1 MRAVT
6 DFCNTWWREAIRFF
20 SDWRL
25 VGMLLVVPLLYTL
38 LLGEL
43 YSQHRV
49 KEVATVIQ
57 DNDRTPLSR
66 QLVQAADATE
76 TFRIVG
82 SVTDLQEFREMN
94 WKGEAAV
101 CLVIPQG
108 LQRDVTAGKPVRV
121 LAVVD
126 GSNMI
131 IANATT
137 RAITEV
143 VQTFSAGVSL
153 RKWTARGVP
162 LSHTYAYAVPIE
174 VGLRLWY
181 NPTFNYTHFLLIG
194 LVGTIIQQ
202 VVLLVVALAW
212 AKEHEEG
219 TLAEL
224 RRLIRHPLAAALG
237 KLLFY
242 LMISATMSLAL
253 LAIAIGRYGVPMR
266 GDAGVLLTATLLF
279 LVGLVGLGMFL
290 SSLTLSQL
298 LSTQV
303 LMLVAL
309 PSFLLSGFT
318 WPLFAMPV
326 WIQSLARILPLTHYL
341 AVVRKTV
348 TNGASWSPNLGE
360 VQWLFGFAV
369 VGVGLQLLSV
379 WWRLRAQPVTEEE
392 TGEDYAAAART
403 EYAPH
408 QA

>member
-6 DFCNTWWREAIRFF
+6 DLCTTWWREAVRFF

-25 VGMLLVVPLLYTL
+25 VGMLLVIPLLYTL

-49 KEVATVIQ
+49 REVATVVL
-57 DNDRTPLSR
+57 DSDRTPLSR
-66 QLVQAADATE
+66 QLVQAVDATE
-76 TFRIVG
+76 TFRVVG
-82 SVTDLQEFREMN
+82 SVTDLQEFRERN
-94 WKGEAAV
+94 WHGEAMV
-101 CLVIPQG
+101 CLVIPYG
-108 LQRDVTAGKPVRV
+108 LQRDLTAGKPVRV

-137 RAITEV
+137 RAVAEV

-162 LSHTYAYAVPIE
+162 VSHTYAHAVPIE

-181 NPTFNYTHFLLIG
+181 NPTFNYTHFLLMG

-202 VVLLVVALAW
+202 VVLLVVALSW
-212 AKEHEEG
+212 AKEYEEG

-224 RRLIRHPLAAALG
+224 RRRIQHPIANALG
-237 KLLFY
+237 KLVFY
-242 LMISATMSLAL
+242 VMLASLTSLVLIAT
-253 LAIAIGRYGVPMR
+253 AIGRYGVPMR
-266 GDAGVLLTATLLF
+266 GDAAVLLTATLLF
-279 LVGLVGLGMFL
+279 LVGLVGFGMFL

-298 LSTQV
+298 LSTQI

-318 WPLFAMPV
+318 WPLFAMPEWV
-326 WIQSLARILPLTHYL
+326 QGLSRMLPLTHYL
-341 AVVRKTV
+341 AVVRSTV

-360 VQWLFGFAV
+360 LRWLFGFAW

-379 WWRLRAQPVTEEE
+379 WWRLSALSSEEPAPQ
-392 TGEDYAAAART
+392 EDYSPVART
-403 EYAPH
+403 EHVPH